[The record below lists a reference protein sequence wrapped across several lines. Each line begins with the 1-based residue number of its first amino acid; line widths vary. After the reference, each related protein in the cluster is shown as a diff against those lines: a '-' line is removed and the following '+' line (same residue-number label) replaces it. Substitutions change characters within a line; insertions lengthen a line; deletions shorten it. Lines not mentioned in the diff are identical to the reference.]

1 MGANTGLNSRSK
13 NFYGIA
19 DGMLTQNRS
28 DIMENFEEIT
38 QDAIKS
44 ARKNFTPLD
53 LRGKYVKRD
62 KDKYQYKHYFSSIT
76 GRIVNA
82 TKFED
87 KVYGMFLNIDMIDK
101 DGDDSQISMK
111 FYGKYAENL
120 LNRLLATDLS
130 RECTLAP
137 YSMPDDY
144 KPEGGSPIK
153 YFNQGV
159 TVYQDEEKIT
169 GAYDEESGLPPTER
183 VENPA
188 DGSIVTS
195 RTKRV
200 NFLWE
205 SLEKML
211 NSKNEEVP
219 VVVDIEEED
228 DDLPF

>member
-1 MGANTGLNSRSK
+1 MGANTGLSNKSK

-28 DIMENFEEIT
+28 DIMENFEEVT
-38 QDAIKS
+38 EDAVKS
-44 ARKNFTPLD
+44 ARKNFSPLD

-76 GRIVNA
+76 GKILNV

-87 KVYGMFLNIDMIDK
+87 KVYGVFLNVEMEDI

-120 LNRLLATDLS
+120 LNRLLATDLN
-130 RECTLAP
+130 RQCTLAP

-144 KPEGGSPIK
+144 KPEGGSTIK

-159 TVYQDEEKIT
+159 TVYQDGEKVT
-169 GAYDEESGLPPTER
+169 GAYDEETGLPPTER
-183 VENPA
+183 VENPT

-200 NFLWE
+200 NFLWD
-205 SLEKML
+205 SLQQML
-211 NSKNEEVP
+211 NVMNEEVP
-219 VVVDIEEED
+219 VGMDIEEED